1 MFSYRLFVRLRTG
14 TDIADVV
21 MVAVA
26 VSNGVIFAYRE
37 VAEVM
42 SDGFQGQVAAPEAVV
57 MLMQPAI
64 RLLFWKK
71 VTFPSMPEVN

>member
-1 MFSYRLFVRLRTG
+1 
-14 TDIADVV
+14 

-26 VSNGVIFAYRE
+26 VSNGIIFAYSAVE
-37 VAEVM
+37 EVM
-42 SDGFQGQVAAPEAVV
+42 SDGFHAQVTAPEVVV